1 MGFLEGGNQMK
12 YVDDLKKMDEI
23 ICELQDICER
33 YDQDYF
39 EIAKDPL
46 PYNACLML
54 IVQLAEGCMRMK
66 EENTAFYFTCSSQ
79 VDNVIKLRNRAIH
92 GYSEIHVKM
101 FIDVLKDDIPVLKK
115 QIEKETM

>member
-1 MGFLEGGNQMK
+1 MK
-12 YVDDLKKMDEI
+12 SVDNLKKMDEI

-33 YDQDYF
+33 YNQDYF
-39 EIAKDPL
+39 KIAKDQL

-54 IVQLAEGCMRMK
+54 IVQLAEGCMQIK
-66 EENTAFYFTCSSQ
+66 EENTAFYSICSSQ

-92 GYSEIHVKM
+92 GYSEIHMNM
-101 FIDVLKDDIPVLKK
+101 FIDVLKDDIPALKK